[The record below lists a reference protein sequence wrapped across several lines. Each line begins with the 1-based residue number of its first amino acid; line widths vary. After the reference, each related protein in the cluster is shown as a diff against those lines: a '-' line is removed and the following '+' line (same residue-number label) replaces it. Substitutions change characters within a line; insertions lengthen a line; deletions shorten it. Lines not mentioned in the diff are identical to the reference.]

1 MQIVKAVSAVMGVER
16 GEIRT
21 PERSERVQRSREMLC
36 YIARRYGEVGL
47 QELAR
52 FLQVKELSTA
62 SHAARRAKERLKE
75 DSGFYRQADQAL
87 KRLHSS
93 MQA

>member
-1 MQIVKAVSAVMGVER
+1 
-16 GEIRT
+16 
-21 PERSERVQRSREMLC
+21 MLC

-62 SHAARRAKERLKE
+62 SHAVRRAEERLKE
-75 DSGFYRQADQAL
+75 VSGFRRQADQVL
-87 KRLHSS
+87 KRLYSS
-93 MQA
+93 VQACPVGPSPEGSQ

>member
-1 MQIVKAVSAVMGVER
+1 MGVER
-16 GEIRT
+16 EEIQQ
-21 PERSERVQRSREMLC
+21 PKRSEKVQRSREMLC
-36 YIARRYGEVGL
+36 YIARRYGEVEL

-62 SHAARRAKERLKE
+62 SHAVRRAEERLKE
-75 DSGFYRQADQAL
+75 DSGFRRQADQAL
-87 KRLHSS
+87 KRLNSF